1 MNIYDVALGFFGG
14 VLSTVAL
21 GLILLKYMI
30 KRSVK
35 KIMGSLLVGPD
46 EDDE

>member
-14 VLSTVAL
+14 VLSVAL

-35 KIMGSLLVGPD
+35 KMMDSLLVGPD